1 MISCM
6 KNQGIT
12 MKAGFVISY
21 CLPPLIRM
29 MMMMFLMCFPNIR
42 PLISPDIRQKY
53 LFHVGPRDFF
63 KARDVCFFLI
73 NLSGSRSRLLIC
85 SVWTDLNTKI
95 KIFKIRR
102 QTPELSTLRHSAR
115 LSGGCRA
122 KIQGFFPPPKTQT
135 CSIQMFNNS

>member
-12 MKAGFVISY
+12 MKAGFVISF

-29 MMMMFLMCFPNIR
+29 MMMMMFLICFPNIR

-102 QTPELSTLRHSAR
+102 QNPEPEPPPTLGPTLRG
-115 LSGGCRA
+115 L
-122 KIQGFFPPPKTQT
+122 KIQKFLPHPKMQT
-135 CSIQMFNNS
+135 CSTTRSLS